1 MVLSAPPWA
10 NLQCASQ
17 GSWNTLLPASHHPLH
32 QTKLDDD
39 DDDEDLTRIIYAS
52 AGSVNTTPTHD
63 YVLIDTERDG
73 ISSPSGKRFGVEVR
87 VVMQMV
93 ADGPRR
99 EGESGLWNNRALP
112 RVYLMPTEQQQQ
124 NINEINR
131 EAFEACLWVSLLFI
145 QSYSTWRL

>member
-17 GSWNTLLPASHHPLH
+17 GSWNTLPTSHPPQH
-32 QTKLDDD
+32 QPDDD
-39 DDDEDLTRIIYAS
+39 LARIIYAS

-93 ADGPRR
+93 ADGPPGD
-99 EGESGLWNNRALP
+99 GESGLWNNRALP
-112 RVYLMPTEQQQQ
+112 RVYLTPTEQQQR

-131 EAFEACLWVSLLFI
+131 GAFEACL
-145 QSYSTWRL
+145 